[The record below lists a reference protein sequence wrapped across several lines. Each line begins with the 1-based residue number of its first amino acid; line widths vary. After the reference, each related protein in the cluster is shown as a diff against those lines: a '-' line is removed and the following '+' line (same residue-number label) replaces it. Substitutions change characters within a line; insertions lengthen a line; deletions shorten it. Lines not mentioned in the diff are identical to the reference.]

1 MITVSELHFP
11 FGTEGFVFLL
21 GFGLN
26 RYPILM
32 PCRDILSPITQFYYP
47 TDEKIIPSG
56 EAYVCHDVGE
66 ENTKQRHQPCVKTTT
81 SK

>member
-1 MITVSELHFP
+1 MICSPIWLRPQSVPNSDSEGHFIS
-11 FGTEGFVFLL
+11 
-21 GFGLN
+21 N
-26 RYPILM
+26 YPIL
-32 PCRDILSPITQFYYP
+32 LS

-56 EAYVCHDVGE
+56 EAYVCHDDVGE